1 MREPWF
7 WRSDALAA
15 RVAAGAL
22 APLALAYDAGQRLR
36 RAAAAPAE
44 APGPVICIGNAT
56 LGGVG
61 KTPFAILV
69 SRILRQAGR
78 APWFLTRG
86 YGGRLK
92 GPVRIA
98 PERHGAEDVGD
109 EALLLAQHGPVI
121 LSADRPRGARA
132 AFEGGADTVIMDD
145 GYQNPTLRKTLSI
158 LLVDAADPAGNGR
171 VFPSGPL
178 REPLARAR
186 ARADMVVAVKRR
198 ADDPAPAGLDA
209 DFQARLA
216 PAGDVAPRR
225 VVAFTGIGVPAKFF
239 TTLADAGF
247 ELSQQVPFADHH
259 VFSRH
264 EMKALRR
271 AAKENKAALIT
282 TEKDYARLPDA
293 MRKEILTLPVAMALN
308 DEAGF
313 RARLLAAIGGP
324 GGAPPNAPIDAH
336 KEAR

>member
-7 WRSDALAA
+7 WRSDAIAA

-98 PERHGAEDVGD
+98 PEHHGAEDVGD

-209 DFQARLA
+209 DFQAGSRPPATSRRGGSSRLRGSA
-216 PAGDVAPRR
+216 FPRNFSPPSPMLDSNFR
-225 VVAFTGIGVPAKFF
+225 NKF
-239 TTLADAGF
+239 
-247 ELSQQVPFADHH
+247 
-259 VFSRH
+259 R
-264 EMKALRR
+264 LR
-271 AAKENKAALIT
+271 IT
-282 TEKDYARLPDA
+282 
-293 MRKEILTLPVAMALN
+293 MF
-308 DEAGF
+308 F
-313 RARLLAAIGGP
+313 RGTR
-324 GGAPPNAPIDAH
+324 
-336 KEAR
+336 